1 MYKSVALFVAALAA
15 VVVADDRVSVK
26 GYTANVKASDMSC
39 KFGSGDILKACGNCA
54 KSIAECAT
62 APNAS
67 AATTVC
73 IKDISSFANDCG
85 GCAVDILEC
94 L

>member
-1 MYKSVALFVAALAA
+1 MYKSIVFFAAALATA
-15 VVVADDRVSVK
+15 VAADPVSVK
-26 GYTANVKASDMSC
+26 GYTANNKDADFSC
-39 KFGSGDILKACGNCA
+39 KFGSGDILKACGKCA

-62 APNAS
+62 ANPFNKTAIC
-67 AATTVC
+67 VE
-73 IKDISSFANDCG
+73 DIASFAGDCG

>member
-1 MYKSVALFVAALAA
+1 MMKFFVLAAAALAS
-15 VVVADDRVSVK
+15 VVVAKDKVSVK
-26 GYTANVKASDMSC
+26 GYTASIDADDTKC
-39 KFGSGDILKACGNCA
+39 KFGSGDIAAACGTCA

-62 APNAS
+62 APNKVK
-67 AATTVC
+67 TC
-73 IKDISSFANDCG
+73 INDISSFAKDCG

>member
-1 MYKSVALFVAALAA
+1 MFKSTLVLIAALAA
-15 VVVADDRVSVK
+15 VVVADERVSVK
-26 GYTANVKASDMSC
+26 GYTANNKDSALSC
-39 KFGSGDILKACGNCA
+39 KFGSGDILKACGKCA
-54 KSIAECAT
+54 ESITECAT

-67 AATTVC
+67 AATSICV
-73 IKDISSFANDCG
+73 KDIASFASDCG

>member
-1 MYKSVALFVAALAA
+1 MYKSIVFFAAALATA
-15 VVVADDRVSVK
+15 VAADPVSVK
-26 GYTANVKASDMSC
+26 GYTANNKDVDFSC

-62 APNAS
+62 ASNKTRTS
-67 AATTVC
+67 VC
-73 IKDISSFANDCG
+73 VKDISSFAGDCG